1 MNNMNNKRKF
11 SHITVL
17 EVIAVIYSAMI
28 IGGLITIIST
38 VITEG
43 APNFNLV

>member
-1 MNNMNNKRKF
+1 MNNKRKF
-11 SHITVL
+11 THITVS

-28 IGGLITIIST
+28 IGGLITVIST

-43 APNFNLV
+43 APNINLI

>member
-1 MNNMNNKRKF
+1 MNNKRKF
-11 SHITVL
+11 THITVL

-43 APNFNLV
+43 APNFNLI

>member
-1 MNNMNNKRKF
+1 MNNKRKF
-11 SHITVL
+11 THITML

-28 IGGLITIIST
+28 IGGLITVIST

>member
-1 MNNMNNKRKF
+1 MNNKRKF
-11 SHITVL
+11 THITVL